1 MADTTSNTPEK
12 KKDSFVD
19 IETEESIQTLRKW
32 ASKTTFVSS
41 PFVYLFLPWHTSED
55 YFSQFEDLISS
66 SGEYLEDVIAKSPET
81 FDILKEKLP
90 EVLELANEGNFEE
103 AAKTLRSLPVIGEF
117 LGDLIDEFDL
127 NDFNEVYDYV
137 QSLLEN

>member
-41 PFVYLFLPWHTSED
+41 PFVYLFLPWH
-55 YFSQFEDLISS
+55 
-66 SGEYLEDVIAKSPET
+66 VIAKSPET